1 MADVF
6 ISYSRTERSIASVV
20 ARRLREMGLSVF
32 IDVEGLDGGMTFDD
46 ELDREVKSAGVIL
59 GLWSPTALAS
69 EWVKLEC
76 GVGLDRRV
84 LVPAMIAH
92 YPRETV
98 PLAFY
103 RTQHVDL
110 TNGAH
115 ETDGEN
121 WQKLIRS
128 IARLLNRSDLQAT
141 PTQSAPPPTKGRF
154 TSEAPTIVAPVDTRT
169 IGNFG
174 IEYGSAGTHAH
185 GIIGSNDERLPYAE
199 ASEDELNDALSI
211 ASRDNRKRVA
221 NPRLFPWRAICSIVV
236 RADEYP
242 RLCTGFMVSPDLVLT
257 AASNLPAIT
266 SGEMPP
272 PSRIH
277 VRTGVCQNGGVA
289 FDGTLVREVFVHPNW
304 MASRNEA
311 FDVACVRLSKRL
323 GDTSGWF
330 SLAAF
335 PREANVRQ
343 WITVAGFSGDKR
355 ERLGDKSD
363 NGLLDSGGLW
373 YHSSPVIGIEDGR
386 LFHAAAT
393 GLGYAGAPIFA
404 YESAY
409 PETAVA
415 LGIHVLGKSRSPP
428 PLDKWK
434 SGPWIDVPMLDWI
447 IAVRDGTSGV

>member
-6 ISYSRTERSIASVV
+6 ISYSRTEQAIASVV
-20 ARRLREMGLSVF
+20 ARRLRDLGLSVF
-32 IDVEGLDGGMTFDD
+32 IDAEGLDGGMTFDD

-59 GLWSPTALAS
+59 GLWSPIALAS
-69 EWVKLEC
+69 DWVKLEC

-141 PTQSAPPPTKGRF
+141 PIQSAQPTAKIRSI
-154 TSEAPTIVAPVDTRT
+154 SEAPKKV
-169 IGNFG
+169 GQ
-174 IEYGSAGTHAH
+174 IESSATGDSGLVYGSSGTHSL
-185 GIIGSNDERLPYAE
+185 GIIGSNDERLPFAE
-199 ASEDELNDALSI
+199 ASEDELNSALSN

-236 RADEYP
+236 RAGENP
-242 RLCTGFMVSPDLVLT
+242 NMCTGFMVAPDLVLT
-257 AASNLPAIT
+257 AASNLAAIT
-266 SGEMPP
+266 TGEIPG
-272 PSRIH
+272 PSQVH
-277 VRTGVCQNGGVA
+277 VRTGLCQNGGDA
-289 FDGTLVREVFVHPNW
+289 FDGTSVREVLVHPNW
-304 MASRNEA
+304 SASRNAA
-311 FDVACVRLSKRL
+311 FDVACIRLVKRL

-330 SLAAF
+330 SLGAF
-335 PREANVRQ
+335 ARETYVGQ
-343 WITVAGFSGDKR
+343 WITVAGFSADKR
-355 ERLGDKSD
+355 ERLGDLSP

-373 YHSSPVIGIEDGR
+373 YHSAPIIGIEDGR
-386 LFHAAAT
+386 LFHVAST
-393 GLGYAGAPIFA
+393 GLGYGGAPIFA
-404 YESAY
+404 YEPAY
-409 PETAVA
+409 PEAALA
-415 LGIHVLGKSRSPP
+415 LGIHVYGRSRSPP
-428 PLDKWK
+428 QLDRCK
-434 SGPWIDVPMLDWI
+434 SGPWIDFPMLAWI
-447 IAVRDGTSGV
+447 IGVRDGASR